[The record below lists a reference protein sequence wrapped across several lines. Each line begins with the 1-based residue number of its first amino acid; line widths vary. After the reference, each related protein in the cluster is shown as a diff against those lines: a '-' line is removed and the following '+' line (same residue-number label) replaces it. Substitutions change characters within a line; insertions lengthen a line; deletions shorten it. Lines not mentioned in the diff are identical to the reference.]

1 MKKIF
6 LLIFTSALCFT
17 GMSPVFAG
25 TTPVQ
30 VGSQTSSLP
39 NLQYM
44 LARKRSNL
52 LSMDISNAIAVLL
65 NSAENNANILN
76 ITTLLSNGDGN
87 GAGVTAAQNALSS
100 QFASLGISV
109 DSGSSAA
116 NLINA
121 LTGLI
126 PANFN
131 AGAGQK
137 QTVDLRKL
145 ALAIESF
152 NQIVNGLADIAN
164 GSDAV
169 AAAKALTTLNAL
181 STNDTFIKL
190 SAALDAI
197 SASLK

>member
-1 MKKIF
+1 MKKVF
-6 LLIFTSALCFT
+6 LLIFTSALCYT
-17 GMSPVFAG
+17 GISPVFAG
-25 TTPVQ
+25 KIPIQ
-30 VGSQTSSLP
+30 AGSQTSSTPILRNIP
-39 NLQYM
+39 SNT
-44 LARKRSNL
+44 RSNL
-52 LSMDISNAIAVLL
+52 LSIDISNAIAILV
-65 NSAENNANILN
+65 NAAENNANIRN
-76 ITTLLSNGDGN
+76 IIVLLSNGDGN

-100 QFASLGISV
+100 QFASLGINV

>member
-1 MKKIF
+1 MKKVF

-17 GMSPVFAG
+17 GISPVFAG

-30 VGSQTSSLP
+30 VGSQTSNIPILRNIPP
-39 NLQYM
+39 NT
-44 LARKRSNL
+44 RSNL
-52 LSMDISNAIAVLL
+52 LSIDISNAIAVLL
-65 NSAENNANILN
+65 NAAENNANILN
-76 ITTLLSNGDGN
+76 ITILLSNGDGN

-100 QFASLGISV
+100 QFASLGINV
-109 DSGSSAA
+109 DSGSSVA

-169 AAAKALTTLNAL
+169 AAAKALATLNAL
-181 STNDTFIKL
+181 STNQTFTAL
-190 SAALDAI
+190 STALASI
-197 SASLK
+197 STNL